1 MLKKLTSFILCLVMF
16 FSYTTSVCAENMSV
30 NDTQTAIVDITGGK
44 LFTSKN
50 NEKTIAILT
59 NDAEHLLDVSISYVT
74 EPNTV
79 YQWTIQD
86 YPENIFFTDD
96 ILFWEEII
104 NYVEERMGVANIV
117 CFTENQYD
125 QSIEIQKRRSSAG
138 ADLVEELEEL
148 MGTSEYFNTLKTTV
162 TYQGQVFR
170 VYENMEFRIY
180 ETGTKS
186 WTNAISVSSLIVGVL
201 GLVTTNALVATIC
214 GAFGVG
220 LSAASLL
227 PANGSINIYKC
238 RVMNYRYV
246 TVNGSSYHY
255 NITYR
260 VVDYTGYENAD
271 INNTERAYIDSSS
284 MTEEYTESSTYFNAY
299 MSQIQDAYMV
309 FNSIGQKD

>member
-1 MLKKLTSFILCLVMF
+1 MLKKLTSFILCLVMI
-16 FSYTTSVCAENMSV
+16 FSCTISACAENMSV
-30 NDTQTAIVDITGGK
+30 NNIQTAIVNITGGK
-44 LFTSKN
+44 IFTFEN

-86 YPENIFFTDD
+86 YPENEFKTDD
-96 ILFWEEII
+96 VLFWEGVV
-104 NYVEERMGVANIV
+104 NYVEERIGLANVV
-117 CFTENQYD
+117 CFTENLYD
-125 QSIEIQKRRSSAG
+125 KPIEVQNRRSSAG

-148 MGTSEYFNTLKTTV
+148 MGTSEYFNTLKATV

-180 ETGTKS
+180 EAGTKS
-186 WTNAISVSSLIVGVL
+186 WSTAISVSSLIVGVL
-201 GLVTTNALVATIC
+201 GLITTNALVSAIC

-227 PANGSINIYKC
+227 PANGSINIYTC
-238 RVMNYRYV
+238 RAMNYRYV
-246 TVNGSSYHY
+246 TANGSSYHY

-260 VVDYTGYENAD
+260 IVDYTGYENAD
-271 INNTERAYIDSSS
+271 INSTERAYIDSSS
-284 MTEEYTESSTYFNAY
+284 MMEEYTESSTYFNAY
-299 MSQIQDAYMV
+299 MSQIQDAYV
-309 FNSIGQKD
+309 IFNSIGQKD